1 MGIQGLA
8 KLIADKVP
16 SAVKRN
22 DIQHYFGRKVA
33 IDASVCIYQFLI
45 AVRSQ
50 DGQVLQNAD
59 GQITSHLLGLFYRT
73 VRMVDNG
80 IKPVYVFDGKPPTF
94 KSGELAKRIE
104 RRAVAQRSLEEAK
117 EAGDQ
122 EAIDRFTRRTV
133 KASKEHNEECKKLL
147 GLMGIPYLEAP
158 CEAEAQCA
166 ALCKA
171 GKVFSA
177 ASEDMDTLTFG
188 SPVLLRH
195 LTYSEAKKEP
205 IVEVHLGTALTGLG
219 FTMDQ
224 FIDLCILLGCD
235 YSDTIKGIGPTRA
248 LALMA
253 EHGSIEAILAAID
266 PHKYPVGENFDYPS
280 VRNLFKTPEVLNP
293 DQLDFKWSP
302 PQEEALY
309 QYLVN
314 DKGFNSDRVLKGIE
328 KLKANVTGASQSR
341 LDTFFKTLPKEV
353 TVTVAKRKV
362 TTIKPA
368 EGKKPKAKAGRPRK

>member
-16 SAVKRN
+16 SAIRKN
-22 DIQHYFGRKVA
+22 DIKHYFGRKVA

-94 KSGELAKRIE
+94 KGGELAKRIE
-104 RRAVAQRSLEEAK
+104 RRAEAQRSLEEAK
-117 EAGDQ
+117 EIGDQ
-122 EAIDRFTRRTV
+122 EAVDRFTRRTV
-133 KASKEHNEECKKLL
+133 KVTKEHNVECKKLL
-147 GLMGIPYLEAP
+147 ELMGIPYVEAP

-171 GKVFSA
+171 GKVYSA

-188 SPVLLRH
+188 SPILLRH

-205 IVEVHLGTALTGLG
+205 IVEVHLETALAGLG

-248 LALMA
+248 LTLMA
-253 EHGSIEAILAAID
+253 EHKSIEAILAAID
-266 PHKYPVGENFDYPS
+266 SDKYPVGDNFDFQN
-280 VRNLFKTPEVLNP
+280 VRSLFKTPEVLNP
-293 DQLDFKWSP
+293 DQIDLKWLP
-302 PQEEALY
+302 P
-309 QYLVN
+309 
-314 DKGFNSDRVLKGIE
+314 
-328 KLKANVTGASQSR
+328 SR
-341 LDTFFKTLPKEV
+341 RGPLPV
-353 TVTVAKRKV
+353 
-362 TTIKPA
+362 
-368 EGKKPKAKAGRPRK
+368 PRQ